1 MYERDRDVTK
11 DGAEEHWLGVQ
22 EAATYLGI
30 HRATLFRAMSSGMI
44 VADYKTPMGR
54 ARFRQQTVDAFKEK
68 LKAEAAT
75 SHKHVDAP
83 LRVLAKLAN
92 LSSGSS
98 PSTNPVATIVE
109 VTQSLCAPVGAFDVA
124 AVAVRVPDENDP
136 FALRILAAQGLTE
149 RFKAAYQCLRPCED
163 FPITDA
169 MRTGEPVICDD
180 LHAHPFRQATVSRV
194 MIQNSVISYAVF
206 PIATGGGAAR
216 EVIGALVV
224 CGHTPHKFSQREELF
239 LGGVAD
245 ALSACITNSALR
257 DNIIQT
263 NTVHLMTPD
272 LALNTA
278 SLLLETAFEQARR
291 RDTAPSGVDAIVSL
305 CNMFSERSY
314 ALATW
319 VEGFPPRARGGTSG
333 GEEEDDALLR
343 HYLSNL
349 QSLVWQTR
357 GANGLRRE
365 QWQSRVTAV
374 ALSLALPA
382 GDRVAVGAVWPGVR
396 AEVKAEE
403 ILLSTLASA
412 CSLVS
417 QLG

>member
-1 MYERDRDVTK
+1 MYERDRDVAK
-11 DGAEEHWLGVQ
+11 DGVEEHWLGVQ

-30 HRATLFRAMSSGMI
+30 HRATLFRAISSGMI

-54 ARFRQQTVDAFKEK
+54 ARFRQQTVDAFREK

-92 LSSGSS
+92 LCSGSS
-98 PSTNPVATIVE
+98 PSTNPVAAIAE
-109 VTQSLCAPVGAFDVA
+109 VTQSLCAPAGAFDVA
-124 AVAVRVPDENDP
+124 AVAIRVPDENDP
-136 FALRILAAQGLTE
+136 FALRILAAHGLTE
-149 RFKAAYQCLRPCED
+149 RLKAAYQCLRPCEE
-163 FPITDA
+163 FPVTIA
-169 MRTGEPVICDD
+169 MRTGVPVICSDMG
-180 LHAHPFRQATVSRV
+180 AYPFPHTTASRALTLNGIV
-194 MIQNSVISYAVF
+194 SYAAY
-206 PIATGGGAAR
+206 PIATGIGVSR
-216 EVIGALVV
+216 EVIGVLVV
-224 CGHTPHKFSQREELF
+224 CGHAPHKFSRREELF

-245 ALSACITNSALR
+245 ALSACITSSALR
-257 DNIIQT
+257 ANIIQT
-263 NTVHLMTPD
+263 NTVYLLTPD

-278 SLLLETAFEQARR
+278 SQLLETAFEQARR
-291 RDTAPSGVDAIVSL
+291 RDTSPSGVDGIVSL
-305 CNMFSERSY
+305 CHMFSERSY

-319 VEGFPPRARGGTSG
+319 VEGFPPRARGHTNS

-343 HYLSNL
+343 HYLNNL

-374 ALSLALPA
+374 ALSLSLPA

-396 AEVKAEE
+396 AEVKAEQ

-417 QLG
+417 K